1 MCSQARRPDVEKYVQ
16 EIERRD
22 KAYMGEWM
30 VGVAEIL
37 TKKLISA
44 QRPEGRE
51 ESVSINWQR
60 RGWEWRAFLSEE
72 RGAAKTLG

>member
-1 MCSQARRPDVEKYVQ
+1 
-16 EIERRD
+16 
-22 KAYMGEWM
+22 MGEWM
-30 VGVAEIL
+30 VGGAEIL